1 MMREFNVEIILFT
14 VVGIALYL
22 VTGQLLAVLEKMHGD
37 PLPQRNIIFLVIIMA
52 LSLPTFS
59 LIRSLLGS
67 GEESPQHNYQEQQ
80 STDGGNQP
88 PETH

>member
-1 MMREFNVEIILFT
+1 MEIILFT

-37 PLPQRNIIFLVIIMA
+37 PLPQRNIVFFVIILA

-59 LIRSLLGS
+59 MLRTLLGE
-67 GEESPQHNYQEQQ
+67 GESAQHDYQEQQ
-80 STDGGNQP
+80 PTDGGNQS
-88 PETH
+88 PEPH